1 MNRLEE
7 IKFLEEKYNSKT
19 AEFIVISGR
28 RRVGK
33 TRLVNE
39 FLNKNAGIYYLCST
53 SGDKNNIQYFIE
65 TLNLVLPDLN
75 LKNIIFNDWYSLFEH
90 LSNNIIF
97 INTLKIKKFIIIL
110 DEFPFLIQSNRNT
123 PSEFQRIWELILKK
137 LNVLLIMCGSSVSVM
152 EKEVIGYKSP
162 LYGRRT
168 AQIEVLNLNV
178 EHLSSFFSEYNVED
192 IINLWGV
199 VGGSP
204 AYLNLLNPNI
214 DFWSNVRS
222 VLSKNNYMF
231 KDAEIILREE
241 FREPKNY
248 TLILYSISI
257 GKNKFSEIVQ
267 NTNIDKSKLS
277 KYLEILKNTKIIVEN
292 KSVTDS
298 YKNRKKQYL
307 ISDSYFNFWF
317 RFIYPNKVFLEAE
330 NIDFVLNKIKGEFN
344 TYMGFVFEKVIY
356 NLILHRKI
364 LKELNFTNIN
374 RWWYKD
380 TEIDLV
386 AIDSNSKDISFIE
399 CKWNNKA
406 INAKKIY
413 FDLKEK
419 AKLVKWNNNSRNE
432 KYIIF
437 AKKFTSKINLK
448 DLYLF
453 DLEDIRK
460 ALKVKSVK

>member
-1 MNRLEE
+1 MSTKFVNRLEE

-277 KYLEILKNTKIIVEN
+277 KY
-292 KSVTDS
+292 
-298 YKNRKKQYL
+298 
-307 ISDSYFNFWF
+307 
-317 RFIYPNKVFLEAE
+317 
-330 NIDFVLNKIKGEFN
+330 
-344 TYMGFVFEKVIY
+344 
-356 NLILHRKI
+356 
-364 LKELNFTNIN
+364 
-374 RWWYKD
+374 
-380 TEIDLV
+380 
-386 AIDSNSKDISFIE
+386 
-399 CKWNNKA
+399 
-406 INAKKIY
+406 
-413 FDLKEK
+413 
-419 AKLVKWNNNSRNE
+419 
-432 KYIIF
+432 
-437 AKKFTSKINLK
+437 
-448 DLYLF
+448 
-453 DLEDIRK
+453 
-460 ALKVKSVK
+460 